1 MTFFKDSFLRLVSKI
16 FYVYKKEK
24 NNIVYEFVWKKYFAF
39 LLINVYKND
48 SIVMICCMHIKFI
61 EQTYLSYDD
70 FWRIDNSL
78 KSSHISWS
86 LVSSFRICCLAHSLH
101 IGSWSSHVLQKN
113 FFSLDC
119 FFRHSHREHR
129 LTFWLCL
136 YCLQLEK

>member
-70 FWRIDNSL
+70 F
-78 KSSHISWS
+78 
-86 LVSSFRICCLAHSLH
+86 
-101 IGSWSSHVLQKN
+101 
-113 FFSLDC
+113 
-119 FFRHSHREHR
+119 
-129 LTFWLCL
+129 
-136 YCLQLEK
+136 